1 MNGNCQSKS
10 QKGQSHLQ
18 GLGGMVDDDLPAF
31 VGFFEDE
38 GEDAVGVAAFF
49 LVAVEVVFAD
59 DYDEVVV
66 EGVDLELG
74 EGEGAH
80 GGFGGIVVA
89 GLLPP
94 ALDAP
99 EGPAG
104 GE

>member
-49 LVAVEVVFAD
+49 LVAVEEVFAD

-66 EGVDLELG
+66 EGGDLELG
-74 EGEGAH
+74 KGEGAH
-80 GGFGGIVVA
+80 GGFGGVVVA
-89 GLLPP
+89 VMVEH
-94 ALDAP
+94 AVDAA
-99 EGPAG
+99 EDLAG
-104 GE
+104 D